1 MHSPG
6 VPTSP
11 PEEDR
16 GEARLYGNVFAE
28 LESVDLPL
36 GNTLSPALCCPPP
49 VALRHCVSSA
59 LTHTNTVTLSA
70 NMADSES
77 LETITEHERIL
88 QEIESTDTACLGP
101 TLRSVYDDQPNA
113 HKRFMEKLDARI
125 RNHDREIEKMCN
137 FHHQGFVDAITEL
150 LKVRADAEKLMG
162 QVSDTNRR
170 LQDAGREVRHS
181 LALFACLPLDGKNV
195 NYQTMV
201 TAQTE
206 EVIRC
211 RLQQRNMATT
221 VEKLQLCIPVLE
233 MYSKLKEQLE
243 SKRLGHGLIRQ
254 GFFGP
259 LVSGKGATLAFH
271 TDARGIRSTEVRE
284 HSQGPRTLEYYS
296 ALKTM
301 EQLENMYIP
310 RVSQYRFCQIM
321 AEMLPKLR
329 EEIKEIS
336 MSDLKDFLESI
347 RKHSDKIGETA
358 MRQAQQL
365 RTFNGAVQK
374 QAILSCAKPLHE
386 VGLNGRTPVHH
397 NGLSAEAADEEEV
410 DEEVLTAQD
419 LVDFSP
425 VYRCLH
431 IYTVLVNP
439 PRDSRVIASSNTI
452 APYKQRDFQS
462 FHSLLIN
469 IISALNPSEVSW
481 SLLALGATAH
491 LLRTNPELI
500 RAPTKEGDRE
510 TFENYYRKQRKKQAR
525 LVLQPQ
531 SNMHETVEGYRKYFN
546 QIVGFFVVEDHIL
559 HATQGLV
566 TRAFTEELWNMAL
579 SKVIAVLRTHSSYCN
594 DPDLVLE
601 LKNLI
606 VIFADTLQGYGFPV
620 NRLFDLLF
628 EVRDQYN
635 ETLLKK
641 WALVFRDIFEQDN
654 YSPIPVENEEEYKA
668 VVSRFPFHD
677 AEIEKQEFPK
687 KLPMSQSVPQI
698 YSQVKEFIYASLKFS
713 ESLHRRPL
721 QGLVQIIINT
731 THLEQACKYLE
742 DFITNI
748 TNVSPETMHTTRL
761 YGLSTFKASEVVRF
775 SKAGIHRKDRS
786 RLELLE
792 LYQKH
797 VLILR
802 KDARHAA
809 EGEIYTKLNQK
820 IDEFIQL
827 ADYEW
832 GMAESDGRAS
842 GYLMDLINFLRST
855 FQVFTHLPSN
865 VSDHA
870 AMSGKVAQTACMSA
884 CKHLATSLMQMLLDT
899 ELKQISMGAIQQFNL
914 DVIQC
919 ELFASSEPV
928 PGFQGDTLQLAF
940 IDLRQVHS
948 DISGSSSGGP
958 TRAGSKI
965 RGEVSDLASPQ
976 QIKFNVSRALRSG
989 REPTDQI
996 TVEPGLLLDLFM
1008 VWDWSTYLA
1017 DYGQPSSKYLRVNP
1031 STALALLEKMKD
1043 TSKKNNIFS
1052 QFRKNDRDKQKLIET
1067 VVKQLRSLVN
1077 GMSQH
1082 S

>member
-1 MHSPG
+1 MTGDGAQVRALGLPKEDSR
-6 VPTSP
+6 
-11 PEEDR
+11 EEK
-16 GEARLYGNVFAE
+16 GWGNAFAE

-36 GNTLSPALCCPPP
+36 GT
-49 VALRHCVSSA
+49 
-59 LTHTNTVTLSA
+59 
-70 NMADSES
+70 
-77 LETITEHERIL
+77 
-88 QEIESTDTACLGP
+88 

-162 QVSDTNRR
+162 QVTDTNRR
-170 LQDAGREVRHS
+170 LQEAGKE
-181 LALFACLPLDGKNV
+181 
-195 NYQTMV
+195 V
-201 TAQTE
+201 TAQME

-211 RLQQRNMATT
+211 RVQQRNMVTT

-233 MYSKLKEQLE
+233 MYSKLKEQLD
-243 SKRLGHGLIRQ
+243 SKR
-254 GFFGP
+254 
-259 LVSGKGATLAFH
+259 
-271 TDARGIRSTEVRE
+271 
-284 HSQGPRTLEYYS
+284 YYA

-301 EQLENMYIP
+301 EQLQNIYIP

-321 AEMLPKLR
+321 AENLPKLR

-347 RKHSDKIGETA
+347 RKHSDKIGQTA
-358 MRQAQQL
+358 MKQAQQH
-365 RTFNGAVQK
+365 RTFNSAVQK
-374 QAILSCAKPLHE
+374 QASVGLAKPLYSLDSRIGIRQNE
-386 VGLNGRTPVHH
+386 LA
-397 NGLSAEAADEEEV
+397 AEERGDEDDAD
-410 DEEVLTAQD
+410 DEVLTAPD

-431 IYTVLVNP
+431 IYSVL
-439 PRDSRVIASSNTI
+439 
-452 APYKQRDFQS
+452 
-462 FHSLLIN
+462 
-469 IISALNPSEVSW
+469 
-481 SLLALGATAH
+481 
-491 LLRTNPELI
+491 
-500 RAPTKEGDRE
+500 GDRE

-531 SNMHETVEGYRKYFN
+531 SSMHETVEGYRKYFN

-566 TRAFTEELWNMAL
+566 TRAFTDELWNMAL
-579 SKVIAVLRTHSSYCN
+579 SKIIAVLRTHSSYCN

-606 VIFADTLQGYGFPV
+606 VIFADTLQVYGFPV

-628 EVRDQYN
+628 EIRDQYN

-654 YSPIPVENEEEYKA
+654 YSPIPVESEEEYKS
-668 VVSRFPFHD
+668 VISRFPFHD
-677 AEIEKQEFPK
+677 AEIEKQPFPK

-698 YSQVKEFIYASLKFS
+698 YTQVKEFIYASLKFS
-713 ESLHRRPL
+713 ESLHRSSTEIDDMLRKSTNLLLTRTLSSCL
-721 QGLVQIIINT
+721 QNLIKKPHIGLTELVQIIINT
-731 THLEQACKYLE
+731 THLEQACRYLE

-748 TNVSPETMHTTRL
+748 TNVSPETIHTTRL
-761 YGLSTFKASEVVRF
+761 YGLSTF
-775 SKAGIHRKDRS
+775 
-786 RLELLE
+786 
-792 LYQKH
+792 
-797 VLILR
+797 

-832 GMAESDGRAS
+832 SMSESDGRAS

-855 FQVFTHLPSN
+855 FQVFTHLPN
-865 VSDHA
+865 NNNDHA

-884 CKHLATSLMQMLLDT
+884 CKHLSTSLMQMLLDN

-940 IDLRQVHS
+940 IDLRQ
-948 DISGSSSGGP
+948 
-958 TRAGSKI
+958 
-965 RGEVSDLASPQ
+965 
-976 QIKFNVSRALRSG
+976 
-989 REPTDQI
+989 
-996 TVEPGLLLDLFM
+996 LLDLFM

-1017 DYGQPSSKYLRVNP
+1017 DYGQPNSKYLRVNP

-1082 S
+1082 P

>member
-1 MHSPG
+1 M
-6 VPTSP
+6 
-11 PEEDR
+11 
-16 GEARLYGNVFAE
+16 AE
-28 LESVDLPL
+28 
-36 GNTLSPALCCPPP
+36 
-49 VALRHCVSSA
+49 
-59 LTHTNTVTLSA
+59 
-70 NMADSES
+70 SES

-88 QEIESTDTACLGP
+88 QEIESTDTACVGP

-170 LQDAGREVRHS
+170 LQDAGREV
-181 LALFACLPLDGKNV
+181 
-195 NYQTMV
+195 

-211 RLQQRNMATT
+211 RIQQRNMATT

-243 SKRLGHGLIRQ
+243 SKR
-254 GFFGP
+254 
-259 LVSGKGATLAFH
+259 
-271 TDARGIRSTEVRE
+271 
-284 HSQGPRTLEYYS
+284 YYS

-301 EQLENMYIP
+301 EQLENIYIP

-321 AEMLPKLR
+321 AETLPKLR

-358 MRQAQQL
+358 MRQAQQH
-365 RTFNGAVQK
+365 RTFNSAVQK
-374 QAILSCAKPLHE
+374 QVTLSCAKPLY
-386 VGLNGRTPVHH
+386 GLNSRTPLHH
-397 NGLSAEAADEEEV
+397 NGLSAEAADEEEM
-410 DEEVLTAQD
+410 DE
-419 LVDFSP
+419 
-425 VYRCLH
+425 
-431 IYTVLVNP
+431 
-439 PRDSRVIASSNTI
+439 
-452 APYKQRDFQS
+452 
-462 FHSLLIN
+462 
-469 IISALNPSEVSW
+469 
-481 SLLALGATAH
+481 
-491 LLRTNPELI
+491 
-500 RAPTKEGDRE
+500 EGDRE

-531 SNMHETVEGYRKYFN
+531 SNM
-546 QIVGFFVVEDHIL
+546 
-559 HATQGLV
+559 
-566 TRAFTEELWNMAL
+566 
-579 SKVIAVLRTHSSYCN
+579 
-594 DPDLVLE
+594 
-601 LKNLI
+601 
-606 VIFADTLQGYGFPV
+606 GYGFPV

-677 AEIEKQEFPK
+677 AEIEKQQFPK

-713 ESLHRRPL
+713 ESLHRSSTEIDDMLRKSTNLLLTRTLSSCL
-721 QGLVQIIINT
+721 QNLIKKPHIGLTELVQIIINT
-731 THLEQACKYLE
+731 THLEHACKYLE

-748 TNVSPETMHTTRL
+748 TNVSPETVHTTRL
-761 YGLSTFKASEVVRF
+761 YGLSTF
-775 SKAGIHRKDRS
+775 
-786 RLELLE
+786 
-792 LYQKH
+792 
-797 VLILR
+797 

-855 FQVFTHLPSN
+855 FQVFTHLP
-865 VSDHA
+865 
-870 AMSGKVAQTACMSA
+870 GKVAQTACMSS

-914 DVIQC
+914 DVMQC

-940 IDLRQVHS
+940 IDLRQ
-948 DISGSSSGGP
+948 
-958 TRAGSKI
+958 
-965 RGEVSDLASPQ
+965 
-976 QIKFNVSRALRSG
+976 
-989 REPTDQI
+989 
-996 TVEPGLLLDLFM
+996 LLDLFM

-1017 DYGQPSSKYLRVNP
+1017 DYGQPTSKYLRVNP

>member
-1 MHSPG
+1 
-6 VPTSP
+6 
-11 PEEDR
+11 
-16 GEARLYGNVFAE
+16 
-28 LESVDLPL
+28 
-36 GNTLSPALCCPPP
+36 
-49 VALRHCVSSA
+49 
-59 LTHTNTVTLSA
+59 
-70 NMADSES
+70 MADT
-77 LETITEHERIL
+77 ETMECITEHERIL
-88 QEIESTDTACLGP
+88 QEIESTDTACVGP
-101 TLRSVYDDQPNA
+101 TLRSIYDDQPNA

-162 QVSDTNRR
+162 QVTDTNRR
-170 LQDAGREVRHS
+170 LQEAGKE
-181 LALFACLPLDGKNV
+181 
-195 NYQTMV
+195 V
-201 TAQTE
+201 TAQTQ

-211 RLQQRNMATT
+211 RMQQRNMTTT
-221 VEKLQLCIPVLE
+221 VEKLQLCLPVLE
-233 MYSKLKEQLE
+233 MYSKLREQLE
-243 SKRLGHGLIRQ
+243 SKR
-254 GFFGP
+254 
-259 LVSGKGATLAFH
+259 
-271 TDARGIRSTEVRE
+271 
-284 HSQGPRTLEYYS
+284 YYA

-301 EQLENMYIP
+301 EQLENVYIP
-310 RVSQYRFCQIM
+310 RVSKYRFCQIM
-321 AEMLPKLR
+321 AENLPRLR

-347 RKHSDKIGETA
+347 RKHSDKVGETA
-358 MRQAQQL
+358 MRQAQQH
-365 RTFNGAVQK
+365 RTFNSAVTK
-374 QAILSCAKPLHE
+374 QLNLGHYTKP
-386 VGLNGRTPVHH
+386 VYSFNGRTHIHVP
-397 NGLSAEAADEEEV
+397 NGLLMNNDTGDEEEA

-431 IYTVLVNP
+431 IYTVL
-439 PRDSRVIASSNTI
+439 
-452 APYKQRDFQS
+452 
-462 FHSLLIN
+462 
-469 IISALNPSEVSW
+469 
-481 SLLALGATAH
+481 
-491 LLRTNPELI
+491 
-500 RAPTKEGDRE
+500 GDRE

-525 LVLQPQ
+525 LVLQPHA
-531 SNMHETVEGYRKYFN
+531 NMHETVEGYRRYFN

-559 HATQGLV
+559 HATTGLV
-566 TRAFTEELWNMAL
+566 TRAFTDELWNMAL
-579 SKVIAVLRTHSSYCN
+579 SKIIAVLRTHTSYCE

-606 VIFADTLQGYGFPV
+606 VIFADTVQGYGFPV

-641 WALVFRDIFEQDN
+641 WAVVFREIFESDN
-654 YSPIPVENEEEYKA
+654 YSPIPVETEEEYKL

-677 AEIEKQEFPK
+677 AEIEKQDFPK

-698 YSQVKEFIYASLKFS
+698 YTQVKEFIYASLKFS
-713 ESLHRRPL
+713 ESLHRSSTEIDDMLRKSTNLLLTRTLSSCL
-721 QGLVQIIINT
+721 QNLIKKPHIGLTELVQIIINT

-742 DFITNI
+742 EFITNI
-748 TNVSPETMHTTRL
+748 TNVSPETVHTTRL
-761 YGLSTFKASEVVRF
+761 YSLATF
-775 SKAGIHRKDRS
+775 
-786 RLELLE
+786 
-792 LYQKH
+792 
-797 VLILR
+797 

-832 GMAESDGRAS
+832 DMSESDGRAS

-855 FQVFTHLPSN
+855 FQVFTHLPN
-865 VSDHA
+865 NNNDHA
-870 AMSGKVAQTACMSA
+870 SMSGKVAQTACMSA
-884 CKHLATSLMQMLLDT
+884 CKHLSTSLMQMLLDT

-940 IDLRQVHS
+940 IDLRQ
-948 DISGSSSGGP
+948 
-958 TRAGSKI
+958 
-965 RGEVSDLASPQ
+965 
-976 QIKFNVSRALRSG
+976 
-989 REPTDQI
+989 
-996 TVEPGLLLDLFM
+996 LLDLFM

-1017 DYGQPSSKYLRVNP
+1017 DYGQPNSKYLRVNP
-1031 STALALLEKMKD
+1031 ATALALLEKMKD

-1077 GMSQH
+1077 SMS